1 MSRNKWSKESIIEKI
16 LELHQ
21 QSVSL
26 NAIAVMENNVKLYGA
41 ARTHFGSWQNAI
53 NAAGLDYN
61 EINHKIKEVSWSKD
75 IIAAEIQKI
84 ANEGGSLRSD
94 YVQKNNTKLHSAA
107 QRYFNSWREA
117 IEYAGFNYDNI
128 KKIKWTK
135 ETVIS
140 SIRELHQNEDISS
153 LNMQKNH
160 MPLFQAGCRL
170 FKSWAQAVEAAG
182 IDYKTI
188 KKQFEWDENIIL
200 RQIIDIYTKKGSCIV
215 SDVLKENPSLYQ
227 AAKRHFPN
235 KTWEDI
241 LRIAKQQIK
250 D

>member
-107 QRYFNSWREA
+107 QRYFNYLVNYCFYPVKDAEEIVVSKFLSHGSNRE
-117 IEYAGFNYDNI
+117 DL
-128 KKIKWTK
+128 KKI
-135 ETVIS
+135 
-140 SIRELHQNEDISS
+140 
-153 LNMQKNH
+153 
-160 MPLFQAGCRL
+160 
-170 FKSWAQAVEAAG
+170 
-182 IDYKTI
+182 Y
-188 KKQFEWDENIIL
+188 L
-200 RQIIDIYTKKGSCIV
+200 RS
-215 SDVLKENPSLYQ
+215 
-227 AAKRHFPN
+227 
-235 KTWEDI
+235 
-241 LRIAKQQIK
+241 
-250 D
+250 